1 MCIRDRLITE
11 DNHNQTQELGQL
23 INLSSWSFLGAA
35 YWPLPLSNI
44 NEHLIETTFFPAAT
58 QYPQPINQVLNSINN
73 LLNWVCIYRWE
84 LRTGLF
90 VSFIFILLFLAICI
104 WSFPLRKHL
113 SRFPFVALTSL
124 SISGLMLVFVA
135 DPAFHDYQGPIMLI
149 FIIVMGWI
157 LFAVRM
163 VRKEGDKP

>member
-1 MCIRDRLITE
+1 M
-11 DNHNQTQELGQL
+11 
-23 INLSSWSFLGAA
+23 GAG
-35 YWPLPLSNI
+35 YWPLPLSDA
-44 NEHLIETTFFPAAT
+44 NEKLIDKTFFPET
-58 QYPQPINQVLNSINN
+58 QQYPQPLNQLTNGVAS
-73 LLNWVCIYRWE
+73 LLNWVCVHRWE

-90 VSFIFILLFLAICI
+90 VSFLFILLVLVICI

-135 DPAFHDYQGPIMLI
+135 DPAFQDFQGPILLI
-149 FIIVMGWI
+149 FMVVIGWI